1 MVVSVHLGLERGVDS
16 GAVLQGGPHGII
28 TSDASGNRGAER
40 SSHEQEWFQLQ
51 WDPFSD
57 ISIKELIPI
66 VIAASIWG
74 HKWAGKTSQ
83 ACCDMAVVHVL
94 GSRQS
99 RDSDVMHLLRCLAL
113 V

>member
-16 GAVLQGGPHGII
+16 GAVLQRGPHGII

-40 SSHEQEWFQLQ
+40 FTNRSGSSSNGT
-51 WDPFSD
+51 PFSD